1 MKAAPGPSVGHSI
14 VVLCVAA
21 LLLHLA
27 AAALLQGAWCIDDAY
42 ISFRYAR
49 NLARGAGLVW
59 NPGELVDGYTNFAWV
74 IFLTPFEALG
84 LDTPLLARL
93 INGGCAIAIVLIVV
107 RVALQRVGPGAAAVA
122 GLLLAL
128 DGALGRWGQ
137 DGLETTP
144 FTLVLLVSCLAALRA
159 WEDERPHHHVP
170 LLFGLLTL
178 LRPDGGLFFAVTLL
192 FGVATGRQRLRQ
204 ALQWC
209 GLFLI
214 VVLPWAAWR
223 WLYYGYPLPNTFYA
237 KVGLRSAL
245 VERGLRYVGT
255 AALHR
260 VPALLLIA
268 VAIWRHPGRE
278 GLRYFLCLCA
288 AHLAFVITVGGDWM
302 GYSRFIL
309 PILPL
314 LYLLAATPDFA
325 LVTGARRY
333 GAIAVVGV
341 ALFFNFM
348 LSSTWSELRSLAR
361 ESEYLSSRGAVAEWL
376 DRTADPNDSILLG
389 EIGQIGY
396 VTDRVVYDIFG
407 LVDAHI
413 AHLDAPKLGRGK
425 AGHEKSD
432 LRYSM
437 GLRPDWL
444 VSPPKGL
451 VAPGYE
457 EVRIPAEVPV
467 ALPAYRR
474 LLRRR
479 TEAPAVDSSRD

>member
-1 MKAAPGPSVGHSI
+1 MIEINDLTYAYSARPPIFDAFNWHVNRGDAWSVIGPS
-14 VVLCVAA
+14 
-21 LLLHLA
+21 
-27 AAALLQGAWCIDDAY
+27 
-42 ISFRYAR
+42 
-49 NLARGAGLVW
+49 
-59 NPGELVDGYTNFAWV
+59 
-74 IFLTPFEALG
+74 
-84 LDTPLLARL
+84 
-93 INGGCAIAIVLIVV
+93 GC
-107 RVALQRVGPGAAAVA
+107 GK
-122 GLLLAL
+122 
-128 DGALGRWGQ
+128 
-137 DGLETTP
+137 TT
-144 FTLVLLVSCLAALRA
+144 
-159 WEDERPHHHVP
+159 
-170 LLFGLLTL
+170 
-178 LRPDGGLFFAVTLL
+178 
-192 FGVATGRQRLRQ
+192 
-204 ALQWC
+204 
-209 GLFLI
+209 
-214 VVLPWAAWR
+214 
-223 WLYYGYPLPNTFYA
+223 
-237 KVGLRSAL
+237 
-245 VERGLRYVGT
+245 
-255 AALHR
+255 
-260 VPALLLIA
+260 
-268 VAIWRHPGRE
+268 
-278 GLRYFLCLCA
+278 
-288 AHLAFVITVGGDWM
+288 
-302 GYSRFIL
+302 
-309 PILPL
+309 L

-361 ESEYLSSRGAVAEWL
+361 ENEYLSSRGAVAEWL

-451 VAPGYE
+451 VAPGYD

-479 TEAPAVDSSRD
+479 TEAPAVDSSHD